1 MLHICVECTVKPS
14 KYYFSRLCL
23 KIAESVYFDR
33 FISIAVS
40 VNMFVLCIEYYG
52 SPKWYNVML
61 KVFNDIFVVLFAL
74 EAIIKV
80 IGFGVVRYFEKS

>member
-1 MLHICVECTVKPS
+1 
-14 KYYFSRLCL
+14 
-23 KIAESVYFDR
+23 
-33 FISIAVS
+33 
-40 VNMFVLCIEYYG
+40 MFVLCIEYYG

-80 IGFGVVRYFEKS
+80 IGFGVVRYFEKSQN